1 MFSRHLRRRL
11 RQIDKGP
18 RRPTEPEHPPESDER
33 DVTSSELVRT
43 GWPELSRRR
52 LAEQVRR
59 SRESAP
65 PSAASDSM
73 AKPSAPAGPLEQ
85 LVPGECVT
93 SEHGSCW
100 RVTERARDM
109 LPHGAEVLARFERLT
124 RLLGDEPDG
133 LLASLRGVP
142 LRRIALLD
150 TETAGLSSAPIF
162 LVGMIVWETDAAD
175 RALSVQL
182 LARDYA
188 EERAMLAEA
197 AGLLAQRSVLLTY
210 NGRSFDLPMLRER
223 MIYHALGECPE
234 PAVHL
239 DLLHEVR
246 SRFRGRWEDCRLQT
260 LEQHLCGRQRVDDID
275 GAEIPQAWHDFVHTG
290 DASRIARIIQHN
302 RMDLMTMLEVLPHLR
317 GA

>member
-1 MFSRHLRRRL
+1 MLSRRLLRRL

-18 RRPTEPEHPPESDER
+18 KRPTDPVRESDER
-33 DVTSSELVRT
+33 ESTSPELVRT
-43 GWPELSRRR
+43 GMPELSRRR

-65 PSAASDSM
+65 SSPASDSV
-73 AKPSAPAGPLEQ
+73 AKPPTPGGPLEQ

-93 SEHGSCW
+93 TEHGSCW
-100 RVTERARDM
+100 RVTEPAHTM

-124 RLLGDEPDG
+124 RQLSDEPDG
-133 LLASLRGVP
+133 LRGVP

-175 RALSVQL
+175 QALSVQL
-182 LARDYA
+182 FARDYA
-188 EERAMLAEA
+188 EERAVLAEA
-197 AGLLAQRSVLLTY
+197 AGLLTQRSVLLTY
-210 NGRSFDLPMLRER
+210 NGRSFDLPMMRER
-223 MIYHALGECPE
+223 MVYHALGECPE

-246 SRFRGRWEDCRLQT
+246 SRFRGYWEDCRLQT
-260 LEQHLCGRQRVDDID
+260 LEKHLCGRRRVDDID

-290 DASRIARIIQHN
+290 DASLIARIIEHN
-302 RMDLMTMLEVLPHLR
+302 RMDLMTMLEVLPYLYR
-317 GA
+317 DVPGSR